1 MFSRMMVG
9 WAIDDNMRTGLV
21 MKALQK
27 AINHRQL
34 PKGMIVHSDGGSQ
47 YASKEFRT
55 LLKKYDLTQS
65 MTRKDN
71 HYDNA
76 MAESLFSRF
85 KAELLQK
92 GTFHSREDAV
102 TEIFEYI
109 EMYYNNK

>member
-1 MFSRMMVG
+1 MVG
-9 WAIDDNMRTGLV
+9 WAIDDNMRTELV

-55 LLKKYDLTQS
+55 LLKKHDLIQS

-71 HYDNA
+71 HRA
-76 MAESLFSRF
+76 GGPVR
-85 KAELLQK
+85 
-92 GTFHSREDAV
+92 
-102 TEIFEYI
+102 
-109 EMYYNNK
+109 